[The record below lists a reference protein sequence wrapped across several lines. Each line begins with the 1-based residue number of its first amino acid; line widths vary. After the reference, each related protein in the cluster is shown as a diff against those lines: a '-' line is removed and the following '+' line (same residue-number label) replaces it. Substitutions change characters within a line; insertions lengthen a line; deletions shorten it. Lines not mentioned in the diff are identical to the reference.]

1 MIDEA
6 NLLITMAEESMD
18 QTIQHLEKS
27 LSRIRAGKASVTLL
41 DGIRVDY
48 YGTMSA
54 LSSVANLS
62 TPDAKTIAIQPWEKS
77 MIKAIEKAIMA
88 SELGITPANNGET
101 IHLTIP
107 PLTEERR
114 RNLAKQVRQEAEEG
128 KISIRNTRRDTI
140 DSVKKLVKEGLS
152 EDMGKD
158 FEATVQKAH
167 DKYIKRIDEIVTEKE
182 KEIMTV

>member
-1 MIDEA
+1 MIEEA
-6 NLLITMAEESMD
+6 NLLISMAEESMD

-27 LSRIRAGKASVTLL
+27 LSRIRAGKASVNLL

-77 MIKAIEKAIMA
+77 MIKPIEKAIMA

-167 DKYIKRIDEIVTEKE
+167 DKYIKRIEEIVTEKE

>member
-1 MIDEA
+1 MNEEA
-6 NLLITMAEESMD
+6 NLLISMAEESMD
-18 QTIQHLEKS
+18 QTINHLEKS

-48 YGTMSA
+48 YGTMSP
-54 LSSVANLS
+54 LSGVANLS

-114 RNLAKQVRQEAEEG
+114 RSLAKQVRQEAEEG

-140 DSVKKLVKEGLS
+140 DSIKKMVKEGLS

-158 FEATVQKAH
+158 VEATVQKSH
-167 DKYIKRIDEIVTEKE
+167 DKYIKRIDEIVAEKE

>member
-1 MIDEA
+1 MIEEA
-6 NLLITMAEESMD
+6 NLLISMAEESMD

-27 LSRIRAGKASVTLL
+27 LSRIRAGKASVNLL

>member
-1 MIDEA
+1 MNEEA
-6 NLLITMAEESMD
+6 NLLISMAEESMD
-18 QTIQHLEKS
+18 QTINHLEKS

-114 RNLAKQVRQEAEEG
+114 RSLAKQVRQEAEEG

-140 DSVKKLVKEGLS
+140 DSIKKMVKEGLS

-158 FEATVQKAH
+158 FEATVQKSH
-167 DKYIKRIDEIVTEKE
+167 DKYIKRIDEIVAEKE

>member
-1 MIDEA
+1 MIEDA
-6 NLLITMAEESMD
+6 NLLISMAEESMD

-27 LSRIRAGKASVTLL
+27 LSRIRAGKASVNLL

-77 MIKAIEKAIMA
+77 MIKPIEKAIMA

>member
-1 MIDEA
+1 MNEEA
-6 NLLITMAEESMD
+6 NLLTSMAEESMD
-18 QTIQHLEKS
+18 QTINHLEKS

-48 YGTMSA
+48 YGTMSP
-54 LSSVANLS
+54 LSGVANLS

-114 RNLAKQVRQEAEEG
+114 RSLAKQVRQEAEEG

-140 DSVKKLVKEGLS
+140 DSIKKMVKEGLS

-158 FEATVQKAH
+158 FEATVQKSH
-167 DKYIKRIDEIVTEKE
+167 DKYIKRIDEIVAEKE

>member
-1 MIDEA
+1 MIEEA
-6 NLLITMAEESMD
+6 NLLISMAEESMD

-48 YGTMSA
+48 YGTMSP
-54 LSSVANLS
+54 LSGVANLS

-77 MIKAIEKAIMA
+77 MIKPIEKAIMA

-101 IHLTIP
+101 IHLSIP

-114 RNLAKQVRQEAEEG
+114 RSLAKQVRQEAEEG
-128 KISIRNTRRDTI
+128 KISIRNTRRDTN
-140 DSVKKLVKEGLS
+140 DSIKKLVKDGLS

-158 FEATVQKAH
+158 FESTVQKAH
-167 DKYIKRIDEIVTEKE
+167 DKYIKRIDEIVAEKE

>member
-77 MIKAIEKAIMA
+77 MIKPIEKAIMA

>member
-77 MIKAIEKAIMA
+77 MIKPIEKAILA

>member
-1 MIDEA
+1 MIEEA
-6 NLLITMAEESMD
+6 NLLISMAEESMD

-27 LSRIRAGKASVTLL
+27 LSRIRAGKASVNLL

-77 MIKAIEKAIMA
+77 MIKPIEKAIMA

-167 DKYIKRIDEIVTEKE
+167 DKYIKRIDELVTQKE

>member
-1 MIDEA
+1 M
-6 NLLITMAEESMD
+6 
-18 QTIQHLEKS
+18 
-27 LSRIRAGKASVTLL
+27 
-41 DGIRVDY
+41 
-48 YGTMSA
+48 
-54 LSSVANLS
+54 
-62 TPDAKTIAIQPWEKS
+62 
-77 MIKAIEKAIMA
+77 
-88 SELGITPANNGET
+88 
-101 IHLTIP
+101 TIP

>member
-1 MIDEA
+1 MIEEA
-6 NLLITMAEESMD
+6 NLLISMAEESMD

-27 LSRIRAGKASVTLL
+27 LSRIRAGKASVNLL

-77 MIKAIEKAIMA
+77 MIKPIEKAIMA

-140 DSVKKLVKEGLS
+140 DSVKKLVKDGLS

-167 DKYIKRIDEIVTEKE
+167 DKYIKRIDEIVAEKE